1 MVYGALSIAK
11 SQTQNAGNYRSVGS
25 KAKGKLSSTLAPIPI
40 GERASTLMAP
50 CGDYPGVPLLGPWDA
65 LTMHQET
72 DRVKTVHSYDPWVE
86 SVGVL
91 LRRGGSRRTSKRG
104 GQGVE
109 ADTPDSPAPGN
120 YTGGTTEEY
129 PTWHDQR
136 RNL

>member
-109 ADTPDSPAPGN
+109 ADTPDSPWELHWRN
-120 YTGGTTEEY
+120 Y
-129 PTWHDQR
+129 
-136 RNL
+136 